1 MKLLHKDGFA
11 TREII
16 QFQLV
21 LQENLLSSM
30 QKILLND
37 QVSVPKKLK
46 EHKKIVLNA
55 TAVTGCVDS
64 IVALWDDPSIKTAYE
79 NRSELGIQ
87 IPSTADYFFQ
97 HAERIAEENY
107 QPSPDDIFR
116 AKLKTTGISE
126 ITFNTEG
133 VEITI
138 VDVGGQRSE
147 RRKWLHCFD
156 DVTSVIYLAALDEY
170 NMKLEE
176 DHETNRLDESLRLF
190 GEMTDSQF
198 FKPASWILFLNKSDI
213 FKDKIEKFPLSN
225 YFDDCKATNYD
236 QSLEYIKKKY
246 EAQFK
251 GTRLYV
257 HATCAIDTQNCRRV
271 FNVVKDTILIHALEI
286 SQGVVG

>member
-1 MKLLHKDGFA
+1 MSVS
-11 TREII
+11 TCTESII
-16 QFQLV
+16 ALW
-21 LQENLLSSM
+21 
-30 QKILLND
+30 ND
-37 QVSVPKKLK
+37 QTV
-46 EHKKIVLNA
+46 IN
-55 TAVTGCVDS
+55 
-64 IVALWDDPSIKTAYE
+64 AYE

-87 IPSTADYFFQ
+87 IPSTADYFFNN
-97 HAERIAEENY
+97 AVRISAENY
-107 QPSPDDIFR
+107 QPTPDDIFR

-126 ITFNTEG
+126 ISFNTEG

-176 DHETNRLDESLRLF
+176 DNETNRLEESLRLF

-213 FKDKIEKFPLSN
+213 FKAKIDKFPISN
-225 YFDDCKATNYD
+225 YFTDCKATNYD
-236 QSLEYIKKKY
+236 QSVDYIKQKY

-251 GTRLYV
+251 GSRLYV
-257 HATCAIDTQNCRRV
+257 HATCAIDSQNCRKI